1 MDQPIKHHPY
11 RGSRRLFLNSSSVSS
26 IIPIEEVEDS
36 SPMDPST
43 LKQSLVQKQKILPQS
58 ILNKEEKDS
67 SLVSPIHQTKIL
79 SEEAKDSSLVDHT
92 STLLLNESIHT
103 TPQ

>member
-1 MDQPIKHHPY
+1 M
-11 RGSRRLFLNSSSVSS
+11 
-26 IIPIEEVEDS
+26 EEVEDS

-67 SLVSPIHQTKIL
+67 SLVSAIHQTKIL